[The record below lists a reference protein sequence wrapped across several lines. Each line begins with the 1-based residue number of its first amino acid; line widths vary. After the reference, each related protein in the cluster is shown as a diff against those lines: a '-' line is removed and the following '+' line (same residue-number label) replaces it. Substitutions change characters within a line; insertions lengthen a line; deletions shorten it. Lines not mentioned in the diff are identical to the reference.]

1 MTTKQMPNS
10 GLLSIYKK
18 QGETPLQC
26 LDRLR
31 VERPEFASLTLSY
44 AGRLDPM
51 ASGLLLVLVGE
62 EANRNRKE
70 YLHLPKS
77 YEVEVLFGFSTDTF
91 DVLGKVTDFKE
102 YDAENTKQKV
112 EEVIQDVSNFERMEY
127 PPYSSKPVEGKSL
140 FQWAREGLINTISIP
155 KQKGKIDSISL
166 IDAVFETPDMLKS
179 EITNLIS
186 RVSGDF
192 RQQEIVSDWNASF
205 EKSVSKEYLILK
217 FSIECQSG
225 TYMRSFADKLG
236 KIVGVPAIAFSI
248 LRTRVGE
255 YLLTDI

>member
-1 MTTKQMPNS
+1 MRNF
-10 GLLSIYKK
+10 GLLSVYKK
-18 QGETPLQC
+18 QGETPLRC

-31 VERPEFASLTLSY
+31 VERPEFASETLSY

-70 YLHLPKS
+70 YLHLSKS

-91 DVLGKVTDFKE
+91 DVLGKVTDSKE
-102 YDAENTKQKV
+102 YDVKSIEQKV
-112 EEVIQDVSNFERMEY
+112 VEAIQNVSNFEKMEY

-155 KQKGKIDSISL
+155 KQKGRIDSISH
-166 IDAVFETPDMLKS
+166 IDTTFKTPDVLKA
-179 EITNLIS
+179 EILNLIS

-192 RQQEIVSDWNASF
+192 RQEEIVSGWNASF
-205 EKSVSKEYLILK
+205 EKSESKEYLILK
-217 FSIECQSG
+217 FNIECQSG

-255 YLLTDI
+255 YQLADI